1 MGTSY
6 NVTYISDREL
16 DYQPEIDSV
25 FAAINHSMSTYIPD
39 SDISRI
45 NNGDSTVVVDR
56 MFRDV
61 FELSKE
67 VHDSTNGYFDPTVGV
82 LVDAWG
88 FGPGKQIV
96 LDSAKVDSLLDYV
109 GFEKVGITA
118 DNRITKSDYRIR
130 FDFNAIA
137 KGYAIDR
144 LAAMLDAKGIT
155 NYLVEVGGEIVA
167 KGKNVLTDKPWV
179 VGIDN
184 PEGKDRS
191 KPIVLLNLNNE
202 ALASSG
208 NYRKFRIDSITGKKY
223 VHTINPKTG
232 YTKNSNVLGS
242 SVIANTCAKADAY
255 ATAFMVMDLDDSIKF
270 LVQEKDMEAFIVY
283 LDREGNVQEF
293 MTDGFKKRIVE

>member
-1 MGTSY
+1 MKNIGLILLVICFVSCGKKSDLVKNMSSGGALGTMY
-6 NVTYISDREL
+6 HITYISDKQL

-39 SDISRI
+39 SDISKI
-45 NNGDSTVVVDR
+45 NDGDSTVVVDQ

-61 FELSKE
+61 FELSKQ
-67 VHDSTNGYFDPTVGV
+67 VHDSTDGYFDPTVGV

-88 FGPGKQIV
+88 FGPRKQIE

-109 GFEKVGITA
+109 GFEKVGITD

-144 LAAMLDAKGIT
+144 LAAMLDAKGIA

-167 KGKNVLTDKPWV
+167 KGKNVIKEKPWV

-191 KPIVLLNLNNE
+191 KPIVMLSLENE

-208 NYRKFRIDSITGKKY
+208 NIPMYWVQVSLQAIVPKPMHMLQLLWLWIW
-223 VHTINPKTG
+223 TI
-232 YTKNSNVLGS
+232 L
-242 SVIANTCAKADAY
+242 
-255 ATAFMVMDLDDSIKF
+255 
-270 LVQEKDMEAFIVY
+270 
-283 LDREGNVQEF
+283 
-293 MTDGFKKRIVE
+293 

>member
-6 NVTYISDREL
+6 RITYISDKKL
-16 DYQPEIDSV
+16 DYRPEIDSV
-25 FAAINHSMSTYIPD
+25 FTAINHSMSTYIPD

-45 NNGDSTVVVDR
+45 NNGDSMVVVDQ

-61 FELSKE
+61 FELSKT
-67 VHDSTNGYFDPTVGV
+67 VHDSTKGYFDPTVGV

-109 GFEKVGITA
+109 GFEKVGITD

-144 LAAMLDAKGIT
+144 LAIMLDAKGIT

-167 KGKNVLTDKPWV
+167 RGKNIVTDKPWV

-191 KPIVLLNLNNE
+191 KPIVLLNLKNE

-208 NYRKFRIDSITGKKY
+208 NYRKFRIDPITGKKY
-223 VHTINPKTG
+223 VHTVNPKTG
-232 YTKNSNVLGS
+232 YTKSSNVLGS
-242 SVIANTCAKADAY
+242 SVIASTCAKADAY
-255 ATAFMVMDLDDSIKF
+255 ATAFMAMDLDDSIKF
-270 LVQEKDMEAFIVY
+270 LVREKDMEAFIVY
-283 LDREGNVQEF
+283 LDKDGNIEEF
-293 MTDGFKKRIVE
+293 MTDGFKERIVE